1 MNFSEKRLIF
11 VVSILYLVRM
21 LGLFMVFPILGPY
34 AAEIVGS
41 SPVLIGL
48 ALGGYGV
55 TQGILQIPMGW
66 LSDVFGRKSIIIVG
80 LVIFFIGS
88 VVAGMAGDISSIT
101 IIAKRQENINQPSGG
116 RWYSTITNFFVFL
129 VGFPG
134 IFFLPDGLI
143 HPISI
148 RWSIDPL
155 PI

>member
-88 VVAGMAGDISSIT
+88 VVAGLAVDISTMIIGRLLQGCGAIAGSIMAL
-101 IIAKRQENINQPSGG
+101 IIDNTRESQRAKSMASG
-116 RWYSTITNFFVFL
+116 SIFL
-129 VGFPG
+129 
-134 IFFLPDGLI
+134 
-143 HPISI
+143 
-148 RWSIDPL
+148 
-155 PI
+155 